1 MDLRVE
7 AELARDQHHRLRDN
21 CHGCDSQLHWQW
33 LSDLRVA
40 ISPLGRVK
48 SPCRG
53 ECEGWKFI

>member
-1 MDLRVE
+1 MDLHVE

-40 ISPLGRVK
+40 INPLGRAK
-48 SPCRG
+48 SP
-53 ECEGWKFI
+53 